1 MEKIKF
7 VRQNSKEREFA
18 YEVRKRVRSYFKDN
32 NKSIYGNFNMY
43 LKSVVIL
50 GVYLVPFIMLLTKP
64 VSPWTALVLAVIMGI
79 GEAGV
84 GMSIM
89 HDGVHHA
96 YSSKKWV
103 NNLASSTMFL
113 LGSNIFNWKIQHNI
127 KHHTFTNIFNY
138 DPDISNL
145 KIIRLSQYG
154 RLKKYHRYQHFYAF
168 PLYGL
173 MTFTRLFGEIGVL
186 LEYNRKGITIEQ
198 NVDPS
203 WQLVKLIAI
212 KIVYFAVIIGLPLY
226 FTNFAFWQILIGF
239 IALHVTAGMIMSTV
253 FQMAHVVEGTDQL
266 LPNENDEIENDWLVH
281 QLRTTSDFGRK
292 NGLFSWYIGG
302 LDFQIEHHIFQNIC
316 HVHYPAIAG
325 IIKTTAEE
333 YGFTYNLKPN
343 VFSALAS
350 HFRRL
355 KELGNVRKPPANLTR
370 MASVQ

>member
-1 MEKIKF
+1 MESVKF
-7 VRQNSKEREFA
+7 VRENTREREFA
-18 YEVRKRVRSYFKDN
+18 YEVRKRVRAYFKDN
-32 NKSIYGNFNMY
+32 NKSIYGNYTMY
-43 LKSVVIL
+43 LKSLIIL
-50 GVYLVPFIMLLTKP
+50 AIYIVPFIIILTAP
-64 VSPWTALVLAVIMGI
+64 ISPWAALGLAVIMGI

-103 NNLASSTMFL
+103 NDLASSTMFL

-127 KHHTFTNIFNY
+127 KHHTYTNIYNY

-145 KIIRLSQYG
+145 KIIRLCQYG
-154 RLKKYHRYQHFYAF
+154 PLKKYHRFQQFYAF

-173 MTFTRLFGEIGVL
+173 MTFARLFGEIGVL
-186 LEYNRKGITIEQ
+186 LDYNKKGITKDQ
-198 NVDPS
+198 NVDPT
-203 WQLVKLIAI
+203 WQLIKLIAI
-212 KIVYFAVIIGLPLY
+212 KIVYFGVIIGLPVWL
-226 FTNFAFWQILIGF
+226 TNFAFWQILFGF
-239 IALHVTAGMIMSTV
+239 VALHVTAGMIMSTV

-266 LPNENDEIENDWLVH
+266 EVDKDHQVKNDWLVH
-281 QLRTTSDFGRK
+281 QLHTTSDFGRK

-316 HVHYPAIAG
+316 HVHYPAIAT
-325 IIKTTAEE
+325 IIKETAEE

-343 VFSALAS
+343 VFKALAS

-355 KELGNVRKPPANLTR
+355 KELGSMRMVPPTPR
-370 MASVQ
+370 GMAAG